1 MSIQSSALK
10 MTVLLAL
17 ATAPLAALPPATAAR
32 KDTAKPHMA
41 GVASTIILTI
51 STPPTISYGEDVGG
65 YALVTSSD
73 GTTLTGTV
81 TFFDGA
87 SNICTIPV
95 TQTTSCPASAGTNFV
110 AGTHM
115 LTAVYSGD
123 ATHQSS
129 TSNGVPVI
137 VLPDVTTISVTSST
151 NPAIYGQGVTFTA
164 TAQGDHAVP
173 SGQIE
178 FLDGSSVIAAATLN
192 PAGVA
197 TASTSSL
204 TIGMHSITAH
214 YAATQNFGAATSAA
228 LSEVIQSP
236 APIATVTTLASNIN
250 PATNGQ
256 TVTFTA
262 NVTTPGSSLVSA
274 GTVTF
279 LDGSSTLGTAALNSS
294 GVAVLNTASLSAGT
308 HAISARYEGDTGA
321 SSSSSTPL
329 EETINTSSSS
339 QSSAFALTV
348 TGTPTVMIGRAVD
361 LLVTIAPKTGTIS
374 PVQLSCTN
382 LPPESACTF
391 GMATLPANG
400 GTTSLQ
406 ISTMAPHS
414 CESDNANSQSAAMPF
429 AGPALAGL
437 FLLFFP
443 RRRSKSAKGLILMLV
458 AVCGMASLTGC
469 GGNCTDLGT
478 RPGDYTIHLVGTSN
492 GTPTV
497 TTKIVL
503 HVTVPEGN

>member
-1 MSIQSSALK
+1 
-10 MTVLLAL
+10 
-17 ATAPLAALPPATAAR
+17 
-32 KDTAKPHMA
+32 MA
-41 GVASTIILTI
+41 GVATTVILTI

-73 GTTLTGTV
+73 GTTLSGTV

-87 SNICTIPV
+87 TNICTIPV
-95 TQTTSCPASAGTNFV
+95 TQTTSCPASAGTNF
-110 AGTHM
+110 ASGTHL

-123 ATHQSS
+123 TTHQGS
-129 TSNGVPVI
+129 TSNSVSVV
-137 VLPDVTTISVTSST
+137 VLPDITTVSVTSSG
-151 NPAIYGQGVTFTA
+151 NPAIYGQNVTFTA
-164 TAQGDHAVP
+164 TAQGNHAVP

-192 PAGVA
+192 PAGIA
-197 TASTSSL
+197 TVSTSSL
-204 TIGMHSITAH
+204 AVGAHSITAR
-214 YAATQNFGAATSAA
+214 YAATQNFQAATSAM
-228 LSEVIQSP
+228 LSEAIQSP
-236 APIATVTTLASNIN
+236 APIASVTTLAANIN

-262 NVTTPGSSLVSA
+262 NVAAPGSSLVPA
-274 GTVTF
+274 GTLTF
-279 LDGSSTLGTAALNSS
+279 LDGSSTLGTATLNGS
-294 GVAVLNTASLSAGT
+294 GIAVLNTASLSVGT
-308 HAISARYEGDTGA
+308 HAISASYAG
-321 SSSSSTPL
+321 SSATADSSSTPL
-329 EETINTSSSS
+329 AETVNTSSSS
-339 QSSAFALTV
+339 ESSTFALTV
-348 TGTPTVMIGRAVD
+348 TGTPTVMIGQGVN
-361 LLVTIAPKTGTIS
+361 LLITVAAKTSSI
-374 PVQLSCTN
+374 PPIQLSCTN

-391 GMATLPANG
+391 GKATLPANG

-414 CESDNANSQSAAMPF
+414 CESDNTNTQNAAMPF

-437 FLLFFP
+437 LLLFLP
-443 RRRSKSAKGLILMLV
+443 RRTRKSAKGLILMLV

-478 RPGDYTIHLVGTSN
+478 RPGDYTINVVGTS
-492 GTPTV
+492 TTAPISTV